1 MNPITFLGGLL
12 LGLASSLHCAG
23 MCGGIASSL
32 TLTFSGAGG
41 ARDRAEALAAAQ
53 AGKTV
58 SYMLA
63 GALLGALGAGVYG
76 LLDRQ
81 GAFFVLQRVGAAG
94 LAWVGL
100 SLLGLAP
107 PPSAIDRLFAPLRR
121 WAWNARRGDRRIAAG
136 VAGLVWG
143 LLPCGMVYS
152 ALLYAMLS
160 GTALS
165 GALVML
171 GFGLGV
177 TPSVVAVAMGVSWL
191 PRLAQGTWTRRAI
204 GGVMIAIGA
213 ATLVWPTGGVAA
225 LCARVLGT

>member
-23 MCGGIASSL
+23 MCGAIASSL
-32 TLTFSGAGG
+32 TLTFAGSGG

-53 AGKTV
+53 AGKTLAYV
-58 SYMLA
+58 TA

-81 GAFFVLQRVGAAG
+81 GGFFILQRVGAAG

-100 SLLGLAP
+100 SMLGLAP
-107 PPSAIDRLFAPLRR
+107 PPSVFDRAFAPLRR
-121 WAWNARRGDRRIAAG
+121 WAWTARRGGRRLAAG

-165 GALVML
+165 GGLVML

-177 TPSVVAVAMGVSWL
+177 TPSVVAVALGVSWL
-191 PRLAQGTWTRRAI
+191 PKISQAPWTRRAI
-204 GGVMIAIGA
+204 GGVMIAIGG
-213 ATLVWPTGGVAA
+213 ATLVWPMGGVVA